1 MEQILQLIEGYG
13 LPLVLLLGALYALYR
28 FLVFSL
34 YEVKNQFSRHHERA
48 ADNIEE
54 MKKKIDIILEFIKQK
69 IMDCNCESIDK
80 CVGTEEVINCKKL
93 IETAETAKTSETAET
108 AKHIGLDVLI
118 EDMESCQEDNCENC
132 DC

>member
-1 MEQILQLIEGYG
+1 MEQILQFIEGYG

-54 MKKKIDIILEFIKQK
+54 MKKKIDIILEFIKR
-69 IMDCNCESIDK
+69 N
-80 CVGTEEVINCKKL
+80 N
-93 IETAETAKTSETAET
+93 
-108 AKHIGLDVLI
+108 
-118 EDMESCQEDNCENC
+118 
-132 DC
+132 

>member
-1 MEQILQLIEGYG
+1 MEQVLQLIEGYG

-54 MKKKIDIILEFIKQK
+54 MKKKIDIILEFIKK
-69 IMDCNCESIDK
+69 NS
-80 CVGTEEVINCKKL
+80 
-93 IETAETAKTSETAET
+93 
-108 AKHIGLDVLI
+108 
-118 EDMESCQEDNCENC
+118 
-132 DC
+132 

>member
-54 MKKKIDIILEFIKQK
+54 MKKKIDIILEFIKK
-69 IMDCNCESIDK
+69 NSLNGK
-80 CVGTEEVINCKKL
+80 RNKL
-93 IETAETAKTSETAET
+93 HTS
-108 AKHIGLDVLI
+108 
-118 EDMESCQEDNCENC
+118 
-132 DC
+132 